1 MLIRKLGEILGEQVE
16 FFVPEGGIHLWCK
29 VQGTFDEY
37 HLLGESI
44 RNGVAFVPGSVLGTT
59 SEYIRFTFGR
69 VDVEQIQLGI
79 TRFAETLNEI
89 S

>member
-1 MLIRKLGEILGEQVE
+1 M
-16 FFVPEGGIHLWCK
+16 
-29 VQGTFDEY
+29 QGTFDEY

-44 RNGVAFVPGSVLGTT
+44 RNGVAFVPGSVLGTK

-69 VDVEQIQLGI
+69 VNAEQIRLGMM
-79 TRFAETLNEI
+79 RFAETLNEI